1 MGRSE
6 YLVRCPVQ
14 CDKWLTRN
22 VADRSWDKGSCGK
35 GYRETARETGGG
47 QFSGACHFCGHWVR
61 SRSRCRWTDECE
73 EWVRRFR
80 AERTHNLWREKVC
93 SIQENEAPG
102 SQKLAPQENNNQVHV
117 LNKKRTVKC
126 EHKNTRNRWIR
137 SKEMHINGFEM
148 EEPSAAKDGR
158 RQSPDHS

>member
-1 MGRSE
+1 MEKATAKRRGRLAVVS
-6 YLVRCPVQ
+6 LVALAIFVDTGFAR
-14 CDKWLTRN
+14 DLD
-22 VADRSWDKGSCGK
+22 ADGRTSARSGSVDF
-35 GYRETARETGGG
+35 ELN
-47 QFSGACHFCGHWVR
+47 
-61 SRSRCRWTDECE
+61 
-73 EWVRRFR
+73 
-80 AERTHNLWREKVC
+80 ERTTFEDGEEEDTVDGGEAWRVANVLFAREKVC

-126 EHKNTRNRWIR
+126 EHKNNRNRWIR